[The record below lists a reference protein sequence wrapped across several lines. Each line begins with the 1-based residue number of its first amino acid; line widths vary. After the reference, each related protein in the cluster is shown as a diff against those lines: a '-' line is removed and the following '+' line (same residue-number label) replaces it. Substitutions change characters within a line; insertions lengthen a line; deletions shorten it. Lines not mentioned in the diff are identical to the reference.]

1 MSTEKVGDCEGVDV
15 VDTLAIKMP
24 TNVAGFEN
32 DRSRTVA
39 LIVQADRFRQ
49 ALRSPQIQSSSALSG
64 LCTRST
70 KNAGGANP

>member
-15 VDTLAIKMP
+15 VEALAIKMP
-24 TNVAGFEN
+24 THVAGFEN
-32 DRSRTVA
+32 DCSRTVA

-49 ALRSPQIQSSSALSG
+49 ALRSPQFESAAVLSG
-64 LCTRST
+64 RCTLNT